1 VGQNNVR
8 PSQQPLKSCHI
19 SGFCLDQVR
28 LIEPFNIHV
37 AIQMDTNSF
46 GSPVPRPLSSQPFLL
61 QMPFLSQ
68 PPQFI
73 WLGQIMSYT
82 RLQTPRLSLIRHSLA
97 VKRHD
102 MLAWLSVSSK
112 VQMICIW
119 SYFIKIQIRFT
130 FPAAAYPGSP
140 VKRPLTGCL
149 ACLEVKILSCFSFIL
164 TTTSNSSI

>member
-1 VGQNNVR
+1 
-8 PSQQPLKSCHI
+8 
-19 SGFCLDQVR
+19 
-28 LIEPFNIHV
+28 
-37 AIQMDTNSF
+37 MDTNSF

-68 PPQFI
+68 PSQFI

-119 SYFIKIQIRFT
+119 SYFIKIQIGLT
-130 FPAAAYPGSP
+130 FPVAAYPGCP
-140 VKRPLTGCL
+140 VKRPLNGCL
-149 ACLEVKILSCFSFIL
+149 ACLEVKILSCFSFLQRHLTAAYNTVIL
-164 TTTSNSSI
+164 HNTSILSCYIKQHTRFQN